1 MKISA
6 SLLSAAVL
14 FTPTFVS
21 GLVWVGLMRAWVR
34 SMAACVAASCED
46 SLGKVSVSGKKP
58 VVYETLYFSVLGM

>member
-34 SMAACVAASCED
+34 SMAACSAASCED
-46 SLGKVSVSGKKP
+46 ILGKVSVSGSKS
-58 VVYETLYFSVLGM
+58 VVSETLFCSGLGM